1 MNYTEGSATI
11 ADGKAFINPKA
22 KLSRDATIAYA
33 KLKPGLKSAL
43 DATSATGIRG
53 IRYCKELGLDEA
65 VLLEIN
71 RSSYESLKS
80 NVESN
85 SVKNAKYENASVQEF
100 CNREPLRKFDLIDV
114 DPFGSPAPYLFD
126 ILKVA
131 HENSIVAFTATD
143 TAVLCGAHLSA
154 CIKTYD
160 SVPMHNELGHEA
172 GIRILIGFFARLAA
186 QFNYGIEVGLSFSY
200 MHYMRTIVKL
210 IKGSKSALSSVKKL
224 GFAYKCR
231 KCGWLGSEQGPF
243 TGIGRCPLC
252 GSEIETSG
260 RMWLGSLIGD
270 DIRPRL
276 AKSMEEVMGSDKR
289 EYRFMESLSLEPDI
303 PFYYSIP
310 KLTKLMHLPSISE
323 LALAKKLEEAGH
335 VAAITHFEKNCVK
348 TDATIEEIKDAIT
361 SISKN
366 GA

>member
-1 MNYTEGSATI
+1 MNYAEGSATI
-11 ADGKAFINPKA
+11 TDGKAFINPKA

-33 KLKPGLKSAL
+33 RLRPGIKSAL

-53 IRYCKELGLDEA
+53 IRYSKELGLED
-65 VLLEIN
+65 VTLLEIN
-71 RSSYESLKS
+71 KSSYESLKS

-85 SVKNAKYENASVQEF
+85 SVKNAKYENMSVQEF
-100 CNREPLRKFDLIDV
+100 CNREPLSKFDMIDV
-114 DPFGSPAPYLFD
+114 DPFGSPAPYMFD

-186 QFNYGIEVGLSFSY
+186 QFNYGIDTELSFSY
-200 MHYMRTIVKL
+200 MHYMRAIVKL
-210 IKGSKSALSSVKKL
+210 VKGSKAALSSLKKL
-224 GFAYKCR
+224 GFAYKCH
-231 KCGWLGSEQGPF
+231 KCGWVGSEQGPF
-243 TGIGRCPLC
+243 TRISRCPAC
-252 GSEIETSG
+252 GSEIETAG
-260 RMWLGSLIGD
+260 RMWLGGLINND
-270 DIRPRL
+270 LRPGL
-276 AKSMEEVMGSDKR
+276 AKSMGEVIGSDKR
-289 EYRFMESLSLEPDI
+289 ECKFMESLSLEPDI
-303 PFYYSIP
+303 PFYYSVP

-323 LALAKKLEEAGH
+323 LALAKRLVESGH
-335 VAAITHFEKNCVK
+335 AAATTHFEKNCIK
-348 TDATIEEIKDAIT
+348 TDASIEEIKNVIS

-366 GA
+366 LA

>member
-33 KLKPGLKSAL
+33 RLQPGIKNAL

-53 IRYCKELGLDEA
+53 IRYCKELGLEE
-65 VLLEIN
+65 VTLLEIN
-71 RSSYESLKS
+71 KSSYGSLKS

-85 SVKNAKYENASVQEF
+85 SLKNAKHENISVQEF
-100 CNREPLRKFDLIDV
+100 CNREQPTKFDIIDV
-114 DPFGSPAPYLFD
+114 DPFGSPAPYMFD

-131 HENSIVAFTATD
+131 HENSIIAFTATD

-160 SVPMHNELGHEA
+160 AVPMHNELGHEA

-186 QFNYGIEVGLSFSY
+186 QFNYGVEVGLSFSY
-200 MHYMRTIVKL
+200 MHYMRAIVKL
-210 IKGSKSALSSVKKL
+210 VKGSKAALSSVKKL

-231 KCGWLGSEQGPF
+231 KCGWVGSEQGPF
-243 TGIGRCPLC
+243 TRISRCPLC
-252 GSEIETSG
+252 SSEIETSG
-260 RMWLGSLIGD
+260 RMWLGSLID
-270 DIRPRL
+270 DDLRSEL
-276 AKSMEEVMGSDKR
+276 AKSMGEVMGSDKR
-289 EYRFMESLSLEPDI
+289 EYRFMESLALEPDM

-323 LALAKKLEEAGH
+323 LVLAKRLVEAGH
-335 VAAITHFEKNCVK
+335 VAATTHFEKNCIK
-348 TDATIEEIKDAIT
+348 TDATIEEIKAAIT